1 MIHSC
6 LVCVF
11 VCLCRV
17 WFVHACWI
25 QFPTGQYSEHFLN
38 FWWDMGRQEDCL
50 ADGLSNG
57 PIISVNVDDEAW
69 AVAVLEGGFIC
80 RSAASSVDS
89 VVFQFY
95 QTAIFLVGPIIMRD
109 SESASFIAGEGPS
122 LLVAAEI
129 KHTKH
134 NKQHQ
139 KLDDGWPARETVP
152 WSEYSDVLRGLCVLG
167 KCKMMHVL
175 FIIVV
180 LSQEN
185 ISYVLFHV
193 YTHMLNL
200 LCVSNVSARMLG

>member
-1 MIHSC
+1 M
-6 LVCVF
+6 
-11 VCLCRV
+11 
-17 WFVHACWI
+17 
-25 QFPTGQYSEHFLN
+25 
-38 FWWDMGRQEDCL
+38 
-50 ADGLSNG
+50 
-57 PIISVNVDDEAW
+57 
-69 AVAVLEGGFIC
+69 GGFIC

-152 WSEYSDVLRGLCVLG
+152 
-167 KCKMMHVL
+167 
-175 FIIVV
+175 
-180 LSQEN
+180 
-185 ISYVLFHV
+185 
-193 YTHMLNL
+193 
-200 LCVSNVSARMLG
+200 